1 MFLQDAHRCLE
12 TWANSGE
19 QARGCRGALGDP
31 PSLEDRPRH
40 LLPHLTHL
48 GTYGSAEARWP

>member
-31 PSLEDRPRH
+31 PSLEDRPATSC
-40 LLPHLTHL
+40 PI
-48 GTYGSAEARWP
+48 

>member
-1 MFLQDAHRCLE
+1 MPGDMGQQWGAGKGLQRSP
-12 TWANSGE
+12 W
-19 QARGCRGALGDP
+19 DP